1 MPYWLLWLTTTR
13 NWFGIASFVC
23 LCPTTCMP
31 SLFFLVN
38 LACKS
43 ALTIE
48 RSLWLEIATLI
59 GKGTS
64 LTTGSALNGN
74 CRKRPPTY

>member
-1 MPYWLLWLTTTR
+1 
-13 NWFGIASFVC
+13 
-23 LCPTTCMP
+23 
-31 SLFFLVN
+31 
-38 LACKS
+38 
-43 ALTIE
+43 
-48 RSLWLEIATLI
+48 LWLEIATLI